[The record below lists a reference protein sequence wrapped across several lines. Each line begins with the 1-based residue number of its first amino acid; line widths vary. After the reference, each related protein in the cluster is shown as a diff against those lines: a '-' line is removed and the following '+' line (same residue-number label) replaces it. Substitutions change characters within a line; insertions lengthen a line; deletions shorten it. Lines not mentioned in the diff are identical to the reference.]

1 MIRPLRALLLK
12 ELRLEVRTR
21 QTIPAMALFAL
32 VAMVIFQ
39 FAVGF
44 RAGDAE
50 AIAPGVLWATLA
62 LTAVLGVGRSF
73 VAERDQG
80 AIEALLVSP
89 VPRPLII
96 IARVIALALFLAVVE
111 IALVPLVILFFVE
124 GATLADIAWL
134 VPVLVIADIAIGL
147 LGALLAALTVVARG
161 RELLLPLMLLPALLP
176 LVIAG
181 AGATEAVLG
190 VTNDMAE
197 YRGYLL
203 FLTGY
208 AIVFALVAVATY
220 EHVLDD

>member
-1 MIRPLRALLLK
+1 MTRSLRALLLK
-12 ELRLEVRTR
+12 ELRLELRTR

-44 RAGDAE
+44 RALEAE
-50 AIAPGVLWATLA
+50 DLAPGIMWATLA
-62 LTAVLGVGRSF
+62 FTAVLGVGRSF
-73 VAERDQG
+73 VPERDQG
-80 AIEALLVSP
+80 VMDALLVTP
-89 VPRPLII
+89 VARPLII
-96 IARVIALALFLAVVE
+96 IARAIALAAFLAVVQV
-111 IALVPLVILFFVE
+111 AVVPLVILFFVD
-124 GATLADIAWL
+124 GASFGDVMWL
-134 VPVLVIADIAIGL
+134 VPVLVIADLAIGI
-147 LGALLAALTVVARG
+147 LGALLASLTVAARG
-161 RELLLPLMLLPALLP
+161 RELLLPLLLLPTLVP
-176 LVIAG
+176 LVIAA

-203 FLTGY
+203 FLLGY